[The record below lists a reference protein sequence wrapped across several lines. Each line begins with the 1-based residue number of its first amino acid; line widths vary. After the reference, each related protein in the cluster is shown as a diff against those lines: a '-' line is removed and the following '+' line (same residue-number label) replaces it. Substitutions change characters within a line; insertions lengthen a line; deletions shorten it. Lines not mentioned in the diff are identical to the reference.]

1 MSTFAATGYKTLMCY
16 RRALYLS
23 WAGRTGSTTPSDR
36 SRGKMCNERLGL
48 GHGMNVAEIR
58 DRAGWESLKPIW
70 NGLLDASTAAT
81 TFLTWEWLTA
91 WWSAYGSPDDLRI
104 LTASDDSGIIRGIA
118 PLRRETIRRYGQ
130 KFCTLAF
137 IGDGS
142 NDSDYLDF
150 IIAPGFEE
158 RVIDAWLRHT
168 RADLERGV
176 ILRLNDIPAA
186 SPNVAILRQRAE
198 GQLWHEEAVH
208 CATIQLPDDW
218 SEYLN
223 RLRPRFRT
231 KVRSVLRQL
240 ETRNDVRFAFC
251 DQESQL
257 ERLLPALFDL
267 HTRRWNH
274 DGRPGVF
281 GWDKKRQFY
290 HELTSRLLQ
299 QGSLRLSWLEWNGR
313 ILACQ
318 YGFVHGHSYLHLQEG
333 YDPDAEH
340 WNLGVGLRAWS
351 IREMLGSGLRE
362 YDFLAGVGRHKT
374 DWGAEIKESRRVLVA
389 ARTYKNLLFCRA
401 PEWRERAAATA
412 KRVLPDRLL
421 TMRQALPDRHA
432 AQATIAASRE
442 LVRRAAARCYFHL
455 GMPAAAQRLRKR
467 YQLSIS
473 PAGRRPR
480 ISWTERREP
489 AGRIFCYHRVNDD
502 HDPFFPSMPI
512 EIFERQLRFVT
523 QRYKVVSLTDLIA
536 HLDSGS
542 PETVVAVTFDDGYQ
556 DNYRNA
562 FPILQRYG
570 VPATIFLTT
579 GCIDS
584 GEPLWFER
592 LAEAVKTTA
601 KEYVDLEIDL
611 PRRFWMRTGEE
622 RLRSAR
628 ALFDL
633 LRQVS
638 KRPAA
643 GTSRVVTAGPRR
655 GEVGAP

>member
-1 MSTFAATGYKTLMCY
+1 
-16 RRALYLS
+16 
-23 WAGRTGSTTPSDR
+23 
-36 SRGKMCNERLGL
+36 
-48 GHGMNVAEIR
+48 MNVAEIR

-218 SEYLN
+218 AEYLN

-299 QGSLRLSWLEWNGR
+299 QGSLRLSCGWSGAAAFWPAQVRIRPRALLPSLAGRLRPRRGTLESRCRNFAPGR
-313 ILACQ
+313 FARCW
-318 YGFVHGHSYLHLQEG
+318 G
-333 YDPDAEH
+333 PDCA
-340 WNLGVGLRAWS
+340 S
-351 IREMLGSGLRE
+351 T
-362 YDFLAGVGRHKT
+362 DFLAGVGRHKT

-389 ARTYKNLLFCRA
+389 TRTYKNLLFCRA

-502 HDPFFPSMPI
+502 HDPFFPSMPV

-633 LRQVS
+633 LRQVRNDQRQAHLASLLRDLGAS
-638 KRPAA
+638 KSEHRDDVMLTWDQVRRMAPHNVDF
-643 GTSRVVTAGPRR
+643 GGHTVTHPLLSRVPQEQVGW
-655 GEVGAP
+655 EVSE